1 MKSLGKQIPITVY
14 TLSELKQLYEEAKN
28 NNSSSSH
35 AFINSHINFD
45 INKVKD
51 DAKLYDDLSYSIQ
64 DIEEDI
70 LDCIWDKINC
80 ISMDLYELNKELLKP
95 SDEILIE
102 YAAGKYFSTQLKPY
116 FMEES

>member
-1 MKSLGKQIPITVY
+1 MKVIERCCEPDKFIVY
-14 TLSELKQLYEEAKN
+14 INKDSA
-28 NNSSSSH
+28 SSSH